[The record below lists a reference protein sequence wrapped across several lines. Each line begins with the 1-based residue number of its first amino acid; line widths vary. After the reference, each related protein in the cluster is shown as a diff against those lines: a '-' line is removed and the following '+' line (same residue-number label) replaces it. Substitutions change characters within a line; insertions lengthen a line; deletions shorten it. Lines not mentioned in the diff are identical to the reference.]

1 MLNVDHLCKSYG
13 QTVIL
18 DDLSLSI
25 AIGKI
30 YGLLGPNGAGKTTT
44 INIIC
49 NLLKA
54 DSGTVRVNQQLISE
68 STKYWI
74 GVAPQ
79 ETLVYRSLTCAENL
93 GFFASLYGVR
103 GKERAR
109 RVQTCLESVGL
120 ADRANS
126 LAETLSGGM
135 QRRLSLA
142 IALVH
147 QPKLLILDE
156 PTTGLDVEARY
167 ELWNLIRQLKNQGI
181 TILLTT
187 HLLDEAERLCDRIGI
202 LKQGTLLAE
211 GTLAELRQWVPA
223 HEVVTVQ
230 TTDETAAI
238 ARAAELGFVHRRYG
252 GDLAFWLPHSL
263 ELREIV
269 ALFENIPFSSI
280 ARQPV
285 RLEHIYLEVT
295 STPMS
300 TPDHIRAHRHS
311 IHHRQEILA
320 SQQCGCFYC
329 GAIFSPEQI
338 QRWTDEFEGIGDTA
352 ICPHCGID
360 SVIGSESGY
369 PVTPV
374 FLTKMQQHWFS

>member
-1 MLNVDHLCKSYG
+1 MLNIQHLHKSYG

-18 DDLSLSI
+18 DDLSLAI
-25 AIGKI
+25 AAGQI

-44 INIIC
+44 INILC

-54 DSGTVRVNQQLISE
+54 DLGMVQVNGHAISE
-68 STKYWI
+68 KTKYWI

-93 GFFASLYGVR
+93 GFFASLYGLR
-103 GKERAR
+103 GKERAQ
-109 RVQTCLESVGL
+109 RVRTCLEAVGL
-120 ADRANS
+120 ADRATR

-167 ELWNLIRQLKNQGI
+167 ELWNLIRQLKTQGI

-202 LKQGTLLAE
+202 LKQGKLLAE
-211 GTLAELRQWVPA
+211 GTLAELRRCIPA
-223 HEVVTVQ
+223 QEVVTVQ
-230 TTDETAAI
+230 TTQPEAAI
-238 ARAAELGFVHRRYG
+238 ARAVELGLVHRRYG
-252 GDLAFWLPHSL
+252 GDLAFWLPQSL
-263 ELREIV
+263 ELKEIV
-269 ALFENIPFSSI
+269 TLFENIPLSSI
-280 ARQPV
+280 ARQPI

-295 STPMS
+295 HTA
-300 TPDHIRAHRHS
+300 PDHA
-311 IHHRQEILA
+311 
-320 SQQCGCFYC
+320 
-329 GAIFSPEQI
+329 
-338 QRWTDEFEGIGDTA
+338 
-352 ICPHCGID
+352 
-360 SVIGSESGY
+360 
-369 PVTPV
+369 
-374 FLTKMQQHWFS
+374 